1 MSNKKNYPKKE
12 GSKNEFVLGITTAI
26 AVIAIIGFFV
36 VLSLYLNQDKK
47 ELAEASLAVPS
58 KQEAQKQAP
67 LPAAPL
73 PAKVEVQVSKD
84 DHFRGNANALVT
96 IVEFSD
102 FQCPYCSSFHQTML
116 KITKDFS
123 KEVKWVYKH
132 FPLDSI
138 HPFARKAAEASEC
151 AADQNKFWGYTDE
164 LFVKQREISPALFTE
179 IARTTG
185 LDINQFNSCLESGK
199 YASKVEADYQQGIKA
214 GVRGTPG
221 NFINGQS
228 LPGAVPY
235 DEMKSRINALLN
247 E

>member
-1 MSNKKNYPKKE
+1 MSNKENYQKNK
-12 GSKNEFVLGITTAI
+12 GSKNDFILGITTAI
-26 AVIAIIGFFV
+26 AVIAIIGFFI

-47 ELAEASLAVPS
+47 VLAEA
-58 KQEAQKQAP
+58 
-67 LPAAPL
+67 LPAAPSKPEVEKQVL
-73 PAKVEVQVSKD
+73 PAKLEVQLSRD
-84 DHFRGNANALVT
+84 DHFRGDPNALVT
-96 IVEFSD
+96 VVEFSD

-116 KITKDFS
+116 KITQDFP

-151 AADQNKFWGYTDE
+151 AADQNKFWEYTDE

-179 IARTTG
+179 IAGTTG
-185 LDINQFNSCLESGK
+185 LDRNQFNSCLESGK
-199 YASKVEADYQQGIKA
+199 YASRVEADYQQGIKA

-221 NFINGQS
+221 SFVNGQS
-228 LPGAVPY
+228 LAGAVPY
-235 DEMKSRINALLN
+235 NEMKSMINELLN

>member
-1 MSNKKNYPKKE
+1 MSNKKNYQKNKA
-12 GSKNEFVLGITTAI
+12 SKNDFVLGITTAI

-36 VLSLYLNQDKK
+36 VLSLYLKQDKK
-47 ELAEASLAVPS
+47 ESVEALPAVPS
-58 KQEAQKQAP
+58 KQAVQKQAP
-67 LPAAPL
+67 V
-73 PAKVEVQVSKD
+73 KVEVQVSRE
-84 DHFRGNANALVT
+84 DHFRGDANALVT

-116 KITKDFS
+116 KIVKDFP

-151 AADQNKFWGYTDE
+151 AADQNKFWEYTDE

-179 IARTTG
+179 IAGTTG
-185 LDINQFNSCLESGK
+185 LDINQFNGCLESGK

-214 GVRGTPG
+214 GVQGTPG
-221 NFINGQS
+221 SFINGQT
-228 LPGAVPY
+228 LAGVVPY
-235 DEMKSRINALLN
+235 NEMKSRINELLN

>member
-1 MSNKKNYPKKE
+1 MLNIKNYQKNNE
-12 GSKNEFVLGITTAI
+12 SKNDFVLGITTAI
-26 AVIAIIGFFV
+26 AVIAIIGFFI

-47 ELAEASLAVPS
+47 ALAEASLAVPS
-58 KQEAQKQAP
+58 KPEVQRQ
-67 LPAAPL
+67 APL
-73 PAKVEVQVSKD
+73 PAKVEVQVSRE
-84 DHFRGNANALVT
+84 DHFRGDPNALVT

-116 KITKDFS
+116 KITQDFPN
-123 KEVKWVYKH
+123 EVKWVYKH

-151 AADQNKFWGYTDE
+151 ATDQNKFWEYTDE
-164 LFVKQREISPALFTE
+164 LFVKQSQISPALFTE
-179 IARTTG
+179 IAGTTG

-221 NFINGQS
+221 GFINGQT
-228 LPGAVPY
+228 LVGGAVPY
-235 DEMKSRINALLN
+235 DELKSRINALLN